1 VGNRN
6 FQERKGDSAVEKSV
20 LVIDDEE
27 KISRLLQLELSHEG
41 YVVEIAQTGREGL
54 EKALERTWDIIIL
67 DIMLPELNGV
77 EVLKQIRKVDAH
89 TPVIMVTA
97 RNTTS
102 DKVSG
107 LDEGANDYITKPFE
121 IEELLARMR
130 ASMRHQPESAPLQEE
145 EKPPSSLQVDSLVMD
160 RMTRSVVR
168 EGKRI
173 ELTPKEFD
181 LLLYLMEHKNQV
193 LQRDQIIQD
202 VWGFDFVG
210 DTNVVDVYIRY
221 VRKKIDHGYKK
232 KLIKTVRGVG
242 YCIREEEH

>member
-1 VGNRN
+1 M
-6 FQERKGDSAVEKSV
+6 EKSV

-41 YVVEIAQTGREGL
+41 YAVEIAQTGREGL
-54 EKALERTWDIIIL
+54 EKALVGTWDIIIL
-67 DIMLPELNGV
+67 DVMLPEMNGV
-77 EVLKQIRKVDAH
+77 EVLKQIRKVDNH

-97 RNTTS
+97 RNTTP

-130 ASMRHQPESAPLQEE
+130 ASMRHQMEPTATALQEE
-145 EKPPSSLQVDSLVMD
+145 DKPPSRLQVDSLVLE
-160 RMTRSVVR
+160 RKTRSVVR
-168 EGKRI
+168 EGNRI
-173 ELTPKEFD
+173 ELTPKEYD

-193 LQRDQIIQD
+193 LQRDQMIQD

-242 YCIREEEH
+242 YFIREED

>member
-1 VGNRN
+1 M
-6 FQERKGDSAVEKSV
+6 EKSV
-20 LVIDDEE
+20 LVIDDEA

-41 YVVEIAQTGREGL
+41 YAVEIAQTGKEGL
-54 EKALERTWDIIIL
+54 EKALSLTWDIIIL
-67 DIMLPELNGV
+67 DVMLPEMNGV
-77 EVLKQIRKVDAH
+77 EVLKQIRKVDNY

-97 RNTTS
+97 RNTTPE
-102 DKVSG
+102 KVSG

-130 ASMRHQPESAPLQEE
+130 ASMRNQLEPAATTSQKE
-145 EKPPSSLQVDSLVMD
+145 EKQQSKLQVDSLVLEPK
-160 RMTRSVVR
+160 TRSVVR

-193 LQRDQIIQD
+193 LHRDQMIQD

-242 YCIREEEH
+242 YCIREEDH

>member
-1 VGNRN
+1 M
-6 FQERKGDSAVEKSV
+6 EKSV

-41 YVVEIAQTGREGL
+41 YAVEIAQTGREGL
-54 EKALERTWDIIIL
+54 EKALAGKWDIIIL
-67 DIMLPELNGV
+67 DVMLPEMNGV
-77 EVLKQIRKVDAH
+77 EVLKQIRKVDNH

-97 RNTTS
+97 RNTTP

-130 ASMRHQPESAPLQEE
+130 ASMRHQMEPTATALQEE
-145 EKPPSSLQVDSLVMD
+145 DKPPSRLQVDSLVLE
-160 RMTRSVVR
+160 RKTRLVVR
-168 EGKRI
+168 EGNRI
-173 ELTPKEFD
+173 ELTPKEYD

-193 LQRDQIIQD
+193 LQRDQMIQD

-221 VRKKIDHGYKK
+221 VRKKIDYGYKK

-242 YCIREEEH
+242 YCIREEDS

>member
-1 VGNRN
+1 M
-6 FQERKGDSAVEKSV
+6 EKSV

-41 YVVEIAQTGREGL
+41 YAVEIAQTGREGL
-54 EKALERTWDIIIL
+54 EKALARTWDIIIL
-67 DIMLPELNGV
+67 DVMLPEMNGV
-77 EVLKQIRKVDAH
+77 EVLKQIRKVDNH

-97 RNTTS
+97 RNTTP

-130 ASMRHQPESAPLQEE
+130 ASMRHQMEPTATALQEE
-145 EKPPSSLQVDSLVMD
+145 DKPLSRLQVDSLVLE
-160 RMTRSVVR
+160 RKTRLVVR
-168 EGKRI
+168 EGNRI
-173 ELTPKEFD
+173 ELTPKEYD

-193 LQRDQIIQD
+193 LQRDQMIQD

-242 YCIREEEH
+242 YCIREED

>member
-1 VGNRN
+1 M
-6 FQERKGDSAVEKSV
+6 KKSV
-20 LVIDDEE
+20 LIIDDEE

-41 YVVEIAQTGREGL
+41 YAVEIAQTGKEGL
-54 EKALERTWDIIIL
+54 EKALAHTWDIIIL
-67 DIMLPELNGV
+67 DVMLPEMNGV
-77 EVLKQIRKVDAH
+77 EVLRQFRKVDNH

-97 RNTTS
+97 RNTTT

-107 LDEGANDYITKPFE
+107 LDGGANDYITKPFE

-130 ASMRHQPESAPLQEE
+130 ASMRHQPESKTTSVQED
-145 EKPPSSLQVDSLVMD
+145 EKPAVLQVDSLMLEPK
-160 RMTRSVVR
+160 TRAVVR
-168 EGKRI
+168 EWKRI

-181 LLLYLMEHKNQV
+181 LLHYLMEHKNQV
-193 LQRDQIIQD
+193 LQRDQLIQD

-221 VRKKIDHGYKK
+221 VRKKVDHGYKK

-242 YCIREEEH
+242 YCIREEDH

>member
-1 VGNRN
+1 M
-6 FQERKGDSAVEKSV
+6 EKSV
-20 LVIDDEE
+20 LVIDDEA

-41 YVVEIAQTGREGL
+41 YAVEIAQTGKEGL
-54 EKALERTWDIIIL
+54 EKALSLTWDIIIL
-67 DIMLPELNGV
+67 DVMLPEMNGV
-77 EVLKQIRKVDAH
+77 EVLKQIRKVDNH

-97 RNTTS
+97 RNTTPE
-102 DKVSG
+102 KVSG

-130 ASMRHQPESAPLQEE
+130 ASMRNQLEPAATTSQKE
-145 EKPPSSLQVDSLVMD
+145 EKQQSKLQVDSLVLVPK
-160 RMTRSVVR
+160 TRSVVR

-193 LQRDQIIQD
+193 LHRDQMIQD

>member
-1 VGNRN
+1 M
-6 FQERKGDSAVEKSV
+6 EKSV

-41 YVVEIAQTGREGL
+41 YAVEIAQTGREGL
-54 EKALERTWDIIIL
+54 EKALAGTWDIIIL
-67 DIMLPELNGV
+67 DVMLPEINGV
-77 EVLKQIRKVDAH
+77 EVLKQIRKVDNH

-97 RNTTS
+97 RNTTP

-130 ASMRHQPESAPLQEE
+130 ASMRHQMEPTATALQEE
-145 EKPPSSLQVDSLVMD
+145 NKPPSRLQVDSLVLE
-160 RMTRSVVR
+160 RKTRSVVR
-168 EGKRI
+168 EGNRI
-173 ELTPKEFD
+173 ELTPKEYD

-193 LQRDQIIQD
+193 LQRDQMIQN

>member
-1 VGNRN
+1 M
-6 FQERKGDSAVEKSV
+6 EKSV

-41 YVVEIAQTGREGL
+41 YAVEIAQTGKEGL
-54 EKALERTWDIIIL
+54 EKAISLTWDIIIL
-67 DIMLPELNGV
+67 DVMLPEMNGV
-77 EVLKQIRKVDAH
+77 EVLKQIRKVDNH

-97 RNTTS
+97 RNTTPE
-102 DKVSG
+102 KVSG

-130 ASMRHQPESAPLQEE
+130 ASMRNQLEPAATTSQKE
-145 EKPPSSLQVDSLVMD
+145 EKQQSKLQVDSLVLEPK
-160 RMTRSVVR
+160 TRSVVR

-193 LQRDQIIQD
+193 LHRDQMIQD

>member
-1 VGNRN
+1 MK
-6 FQERKGDSAVEKSV
+6 KGDFVVKKSV

-41 YVVEIAQTGREGL
+41 YMVEIAQNGREGL
-54 EKALERTWDIIIL
+54 DKALTRTWDIIIL
-67 DIMLPELNGV
+67 DVMLPEMNGV
-77 EVLKQIRKVDAH
+77 EVLREIRKIDRL

-97 RNTTS
+97 RNTTT

-130 ASMRHQPESAPLQEE
+130 ASMRHQPESATIPPHEE
-145 EKPPSSLQVDSLVMD
+145 SKPSSRLQVDGLVLD
-160 RMTRSVVR
+160 RKTRSVVR
-168 EGKRI
+168 EGKHM

-181 LLLYLMEHKNQV
+181 LLLYLMEHQNQV

-242 YCIREEEH
+242 YCIREEEY

>member
-1 VGNRN
+1 M
-6 FQERKGDSAVEKSV
+6 EKSV
-20 LVIDDEE
+20 LVIDDEV

-41 YVVEIAQTGREGL
+41 YAVEIAQTGKEGL
-54 EKALERTWDIIIL
+54 EKALSLTWDIIIL
-67 DIMLPELNGV
+67 DVMLPEMNGV
-77 EVLKQIRKVDAH
+77 EVLKQIRKVDNH

-97 RNTTS
+97 RNTTPE
-102 DKVSG
+102 KVSG

-130 ASMRHQPESAPLQEE
+130 ASMRNQLEPAATTSQKE
-145 EKPPSSLQVDSLVMD
+145 EKQQSKLQVDSLVLEPK
-160 RMTRSVVR
+160 TRSVVR

-193 LQRDQIIQD
+193 LHRDQMIQD

>member
-1 VGNRN
+1 M
-6 FQERKGDSAVEKSV
+6 EKSV

-41 YVVEIAQTGREGL
+41 YAVEIAQTGREGL
-54 EKALERTWDIIIL
+54 EKALARTWDIIIL
-67 DIMLPELNGV
+67 DVMLPEMNGV
-77 EVLKQIRKVDAH
+77 EVLKQIRKVDNH

-97 RNTTS
+97 RNTTP

-130 ASMRHQPESAPLQEE
+130 ASMRYQMEPTATALQEE
-145 EKPPSSLQVDSLVMD
+145 DKPPSRLQVDSLVLE
-160 RMTRSVVR
+160 RKTRSVMR
-168 EGKRI
+168 EGNRI

-193 LQRDQIIQD
+193 LQRDQMIQN

>member
-1 VGNRN
+1 M
-6 FQERKGDSAVEKSV
+6 EKSV

-41 YVVEIAQTGREGL
+41 YAVEIAQTGREGL
-54 EKALERTWDIIIL
+54 EKALARTWDIIIL
-67 DIMLPELNGV
+67 DVMLPEMNGV
-77 EVLKQIRKVDAH
+77 EVLKQIRKVDNH

-97 RNTTS
+97 RNTTP

-130 ASMRHQPESAPLQEE
+130 ASMRHQMEPTATALKEE
-145 EKPPSSLQVDSLVMD
+145 DKPPSRLQVDSLVLE
-160 RMTRSVVR
+160 RKTRSVVR
-168 EGKRI
+168 EGNRI
-173 ELTPKEFD
+173 ELTPKEYD

-193 LQRDQIIQD
+193 LQRDQMIQD

-242 YCIREEEH
+242 YFIREED

>member
-1 VGNRN
+1 M
-6 FQERKGDSAVEKSV
+6 EKSV

-41 YVVEIAQTGREGL
+41 YAVEIAQTGREGL
-54 EKALERTWDIIIL
+54 EKALAGTWDIIIL
-67 DIMLPELNGV
+67 DVMLPEMNGV
-77 EVLKQIRKVDAH
+77 EVLKQIRKEDNH

-97 RNTTS
+97 RNSTP

-130 ASMRHQPESAPLQEE
+130 ASMRHQMEPTATASQEE
-145 EKPPSSLQVDSLVMD
+145 DKPPSRLQVDSLVLE
-160 RMTRSVVR
+160 RKTRSVVR
-168 EGKRI
+168 EGNRI
-173 ELTPKEFD
+173 ELTPKEYD

-193 LQRDQIIQD
+193 LQRDQMIQD

-242 YCIREEEH
+242 YCIREEDY

>member
-1 VGNRN
+1 MR
-6 FQERKGDSAVEKSV
+6 KSV

-27 KISRLLQLELSHEG
+27 KISRLLQLELTHEG
-41 YVVEIAQTGREGL
+41 YAVEIAQTGKEGL
-54 EKALERTWDIIIL
+54 EKALAHTWDIIIL
-67 DIMLPELNGV
+67 DVMLPELNGV
-77 EVLKQIRKVDAH
+77 EVLKQIRKVDNH

-97 RNTTS
+97 RNTTT

-130 ASMRHQPESAPLQEE
+130 ASMRHQLEFRATPQQEE
-145 EKPPSSLQVDSLVMD
+145 EKPPFLQVDSLVLESK
-160 RMTRSVVR
+160 TRSVMR

-181 LLLYLMEHKNQV
+181 LLHYLMEHKNQV
-193 LQRDQIIQD
+193 LQRDQMIQD

-242 YCIREEEH
+242 YCIREEDH

>member
-1 VGNRN
+1 M
-6 FQERKGDSAVEKSV
+6 EKSV

-41 YVVEIAQTGREGL
+41 YAVEIAQTGREGL
-54 EKALERTWDIIIL
+54 EKALAGKWDIIIL
-67 DIMLPELNGV
+67 DVMLPEMNGV
-77 EVLKQIRKVDAH
+77 EVLKQIRQVDNH

-97 RNTTS
+97 RNTTP

-130 ASMRHQPESAPLQEE
+130 ASMRHQMEPTATALQEE
-145 EKPPSSLQVDSLVMD
+145 DKPPYRLQVDSLVLE
-160 RMTRSVVR
+160 RKTRLVVR
-168 EGKRI
+168 EGNRI
-173 ELTPKEFD
+173 ELTPKEYD

-193 LQRDQIIQD
+193 LQRDQMIQD

-242 YCIREEEH
+242 YCIREED

>member
-1 VGNRN
+1 M
-6 FQERKGDSAVEKSV
+6 KKSV

-41 YVVEIAQTGREGL
+41 YAVEIAQTGKEGL
-54 EKALERTWDIIIL
+54 EKALAHTWNIIIL
-67 DIMLPELNGV
+67 DVMLPEINGV
-77 EVLKQIRKVDAH
+77 EVLKQIRKVDKH

-97 RNTTS
+97 RNATT

-130 ASMRHQPESAPLQEE
+130 ASMRHQLESKATSSQEE
-145 EKPPSSLQVDSLVMD
+145 DKPPYLQVDSLMLEPK
-160 RMTRSVVR
+160 TRSVVR

-181 LLLYLMEHKNQV
+181 LLHYLMEHKNQV
-193 LQRDQIIQD
+193 LQRDQMIQD

-232 KLIKTVRGVG
+232 S
-242 YCIREEEH
+242 

>member
-1 VGNRN
+1 V
-6 FQERKGDSAVEKSV
+6 KKSV

-41 YVVEIAQTGREGL
+41 YTVEIAQTGKEGL
-54 EKALERTWDIIIL
+54 EKALAHTWDIIIL
-67 DIMLPELNGV
+67 DVMLPEMGGV
-77 EVLKQIRKVDAH
+77 EVLKQIRKVDNH

-97 RNTTS
+97 RNTTT

-107 LDEGANDYITKPFE
+107 LDGGANDYITKPFE

-130 ASMRHQPESAPLQEE
+130 ASMRHQLESKAASSQEE
-145 EKPPSSLQVDSLVMD
+145 DKPTGLQVDSLVLEPK
-160 RMTRSVVR
+160 TRAVVR

-181 LLLYLMEHKNQV
+181 LLHYLMEHKNQV
-193 LQRDQIIQD
+193 LQRDQLIQD

-221 VRKKIDHGYKK
+221 VRKKIDHGFKK

-242 YCIREEEH
+242 YCIREEDH

>member
-1 VGNRN
+1 M
-6 FQERKGDSAVEKSV
+6 KKSV
-20 LVIDDEE
+20 LIIDDEE

-41 YVVEIAQTGREGL
+41 YTVEIAQTGKEGL
-54 EKALERTWDIIIL
+54 EKALAHTWDIIIL
-67 DIMLPELNGV
+67 DVMLPELNGV
-77 EVLKQIRKVDAH
+77 EVLKQIRKVDNH

-97 RNTTS
+97 RNTTM

-130 ASMRHQPESAPLQEE
+130 ASMRHQLETKATSSQEE
-145 EKPPSSLQVDSLVMD
+145 DKPSYLQVDSLVLEPK
-160 RMTRSVVR
+160 TRSVVR
-168 EGKRI
+168 EGNRI

-181 LLLYLMEHKNQV
+181 LLHYLMEHKNQV
-193 LQRDQIIQD
+193 LQRDQMIQD

-242 YCIREEEH
+242 YCIREEDH

>member
-1 VGNRN
+1 M
-6 FQERKGDSAVEKSV
+6 KKSV

-41 YVVEIAQTGREGL
+41 YAVEIAQTGKEGL
-54 EKALERTWDIIIL
+54 EKALAHTWNIIIL
-67 DIMLPELNGV
+67 DVMLPEINGV
-77 EVLKQIRKVDAH
+77 EVLKQIRKVDKH

-97 RNTTS
+97 RNATT

-130 ASMRHQPESAPLQEE
+130 ASMRHQLESKATSSQEE
-145 EKPPSSLQVDSLVMD
+145 DKPPYLQVDSLMLEPK
-160 RMTRSVVR
+160 TRSVVR

-181 LLLYLMEHKNQV
+181 LLHYLMEHKNQV
-193 LQRDQIIQD
+193 LQRDQMIQD

-242 YCIREEEH
+242 YCIREEDH

>member
-1 VGNRN
+1 M
-6 FQERKGDSAVEKSV
+6 KKSV
-20 LVIDDEE
+20 LIIDDEE

-41 YVVEIAQTGREGL
+41 YTVEIAQTGKEGL
-54 EKALERTWDIIIL
+54 EKALAHTWDIIIL
-67 DIMLPELNGV
+67 DVMLPELNGV
-77 EVLKQIRKVDAH
+77 EVLKQIRKVDNH

-97 RNTTS
+97 RNTTM

-130 ASMRHQPESAPLQEE
+130 ASMRHQLDTKATSSQEE
-145 EKPPSSLQVDSLVMD
+145 DKPPYLQVDNLVLEPK
-160 RMTRSVVR
+160 TRSVVR
-168 EGKRI
+168 EGNRI

-181 LLLYLMEHKNQV
+181 LLHYLMEHKNQV
-193 LQRDQIIQD
+193 LQRDQMIQD

-242 YCIREEEH
+242 YCIREEDH

>member
-1 VGNRN
+1 M
-6 FQERKGDSAVEKSV
+6 EKSV

-41 YVVEIAQTGREGL
+41 YAVEIAQTGREGL
-54 EKALERTWDIIIL
+54 EKALARTWDIIIL
-67 DIMLPELNGV
+67 DVMLPEMNGV
-77 EVLKQIRKVDAH
+77 EVLKQIRKVDNH

-97 RNTTS
+97 RNTTP

-130 ASMRHQPESAPLQEE
+130 ASMRHQMEPTATALQEE
-145 EKPPSSLQVDSLVMD
+145 DKPPSRLQVDSLVLE
-160 RMTRSVVR
+160 RKTRSVVR
-168 EGKRI
+168 EGNRI
-173 ELTPKEFD
+173 ELTPKEYD

-193 LQRDQIIQD
+193 LQRDQMIQD

-242 YCIREEEH
+242 YFIREED

>member
-1 VGNRN
+1 M
-6 FQERKGDSAVEKSV
+6 EKSV

-41 YVVEIAQTGREGL
+41 YAVEIAQTGREGL
-54 EKALERTWDIIIL
+54 EKALAGTWDIIIL
-67 DIMLPELNGV
+67 DIMLPEMNGV
-77 EVLKQIRKVDAH
+77 EVLKQIRKVDNH

-97 RNTTS
+97 RNTTP

-130 ASMRHQPESAPLQEE
+130 ASMRHQMEPTATALQEE
-145 EKPPSSLQVDSLVMD
+145 DKPPSRLQVDSLVLE
-160 RMTRSVVR
+160 RKTRSVVR
-168 EGKRI
+168 EGNRI
-173 ELTPKEFD
+173 ELTPKEYD

-193 LQRDQIIQD
+193 LQRDQMIQN

>member
-1 VGNRN
+1 M
-6 FQERKGDSAVEKSV
+6 EKSV

-41 YVVEIAQTGREGL
+41 YAVEIAQTGREGL
-54 EKALERTWDIIIL
+54 EKALAGKWDIIIL
-67 DIMLPELNGV
+67 DVMLPEMNGV
-77 EVLKQIRKVDAH
+77 EVLKQIRQVDNH

-97 RNTTS
+97 RNTTP

-107 LDEGANDYITKPFE
+107 LDQGANDYITKPFE

-130 ASMRHQPESAPLQEE
+130 ASMRHQMEPTATTLQEE
-145 EKPPSSLQVDSLVMD
+145 DKPPSRLQVDSLVLE
-160 RMTRSVVR
+160 RKTRLVVR
-168 EGKRI
+168 EGNRI
-173 ELTPKEFD
+173 ELTPKEYD

-193 LQRDQIIQD
+193 LQRDQMIQD

-221 VRKKIDHGYKK
+221 VRKKIDHGYKR

-242 YCIREEEH
+242 YCIREEDS

>member
-1 VGNRN
+1 M
-6 FQERKGDSAVEKSV
+6 EKSV

-41 YVVEIAQTGREGL
+41 YAVEIAQTGKEGL
-54 EKALERTWDIIIL
+54 EKALSLTWDIIIL
-67 DIMLPELNGV
+67 DVMLPEMNGV
-77 EVLKQIRKVDAH
+77 EVLKQIRKVDNH

-97 RNTTS
+97 RNTTPE
-102 DKVSG
+102 KVSG

-130 ASMRHQPESAPLQEE
+130 ASMRNQLEPAATTSQKE
-145 EKPPSSLQVDSLVMD
+145 EKQQSKLQVDSLVLEPK
-160 RMTRSVVR
+160 TRSVVR

-193 LQRDQIIQD
+193 LHRDQMIQD

>member
-1 VGNRN
+1 M
-6 FQERKGDSAVEKSV
+6 EKSV

-41 YVVEIAQTGREGL
+41 YAVEIAQTGREGL
-54 EKALERTWDIIIL
+54 EKALARTWDIIIL
-67 DIMLPELNGV
+67 DVMLPEMNGV
-77 EVLKQIRKVDAH
+77 EVLKQIRKVDNH

-97 RNTTS
+97 RNTTP

-130 ASMRHQPESAPLQEE
+130 ASMRHQMEPTATALQEE
-145 EKPPSSLQVDSLVMD
+145 DKPPSRLQVDSLVLE
-160 RMTRSVVR
+160 RKTRSVMR
-168 EGKRI
+168 EGNRI

-193 LQRDQIIQD
+193 LQRDQMIQN

>member
-1 VGNRN
+1 M
-6 FQERKGDSAVEKSV
+6 KKSV

-41 YVVEIAQTGREGL
+41 YAVEIAQTGKEGL
-54 EKALERTWDIIIL
+54 KKALARTWDIIIL
-67 DIMLPELNGV
+67 DVMLPEMNGV
-77 EVLKQIRKVDAH
+77 EVLKQIRKVDNH

-97 RNTTS
+97 RNATT

-107 LDEGANDYITKPFE
+107 LDGGANDYITKPFE

-130 ASMRHQPESAPLQEE
+130 ASMRHQFESKAFFTKEE
-145 EKPPSSLQVDSLVMD
+145 DKPTSLQVDSLMLEPKTRCVM
-160 RMTRSVVR
+160 R
-168 EGKRI
+168 EGKQI

-181 LLLYLMEHKNQV
+181 LLHYLMEHKNQV
-193 LQRDQIIQD
+193 LHRDQMIQD
-202 VWGFDFVG
+202 VWGFDFIG

-242 YCIREEEH
+242 YCIREEDH

>member
-1 VGNRN
+1 M
-6 FQERKGDSAVEKSV
+6 EKSV

-41 YVVEIAQTGREGL
+41 YAVEIAQTGREGL
-54 EKALERTWDIIIL
+54 EKALAGTWDIIIL
-67 DIMLPELNGV
+67 DVMLPEMNGV
-77 EVLKQIRKVDAH
+77 EVLKQIRKVDNH

-97 RNTTS
+97 RNTTP

-130 ASMRHQPESAPLQEE
+130 ASMRHQMEPTATALQKED
-145 EKPPSSLQVDSLVMD
+145 KLSSRLQVDSLVLE
-160 RMTRSVVR
+160 RKTRSVVR
-168 EGKRI
+168 EGNRI
-173 ELTPKEFD
+173 ELTPKEYD

-193 LQRDQIIQD
+193 LQRDQMIQD

>member
-1 VGNRN
+1 M
-6 FQERKGDSAVEKSV
+6 KKSV
-20 LVIDDEE
+20 LIIDDEE

-41 YVVEIAQTGREGL
+41 YAVEIAQTGKEGL
-54 EKALERTWDIIIL
+54 EIALAHTWDIIIL
-67 DIMLPELNGV
+67 DVMLPELNGV
-77 EVLKQIRKVDAH
+77 EVLKQIRKVDNH

-97 RNTTS
+97 RNTTT

-107 LDEGANDYITKPFE
+107 LDGGANDYITKPFE

-130 ASMRHQPESAPLQEE
+130 ASMRHQLESKATSSQEE
-145 EKPPSSLQVDSLVMD
+145 DKPPYLQVDSLVLESK
-160 RMTRSVVR
+160 TRSVMR

-181 LLLYLMEHKNQV
+181 LLHYLMEHKNQV
-193 LQRDQIIQD
+193 LQRDQLIQD

-221 VRKKIDHGYKK
+221 VRKKVDHGYKK

-242 YCIREEEH
+242 YCIREEDH

>member
-1 VGNRN
+1 M
-6 FQERKGDSAVEKSV
+6 EKSV

-41 YVVEIAQTGREGL
+41 YAVEIAQTGREGL
-54 EKALERTWDIIIL
+54 EKALAGKWDIIIL
-67 DIMLPELNGV
+67 DVMLPEMNGV
-77 EVLKQIRKVDAH
+77 EVLKQIRQVDNH

-97 RNTTS
+97 RNTTP

-130 ASMRHQPESAPLQEE
+130 ASMRHQMEPTATTLQEE
-145 EKPPSSLQVDSLVMD
+145 DKPPSRLQVDSLVLE
-160 RMTRSVVR
+160 RKTRLVVR
-168 EGKRI
+168 EGNRI
-173 ELTPKEFD
+173 ELTPKEYD

-193 LQRDQIIQD
+193 LQRDQMIQD

-242 YCIREEEH
+242 YCIREED

>member
-1 VGNRN
+1 M
-6 FQERKGDSAVEKSV
+6 EKSV

-41 YVVEIAQTGREGL
+41 YAVEIAQTGREGL
-54 EKALERTWDIIIL
+54 EKALARTWDIIIL
-67 DIMLPELNGV
+67 DVMLPEMNGV
-77 EVLKQIRKVDAH
+77 EVLKQIRKVDNH

-97 RNTTS
+97 RNTTP

-130 ASMRHQPESAPLQEE
+130 ASMRHQLESTANALQEE
-145 EKPPSSLQVDSLVMD
+145 DKPPSRLQVDSLVLE
-160 RMTRSVVR
+160 RKTRLVAR
-168 EGKRI
+168 EGNRI
-173 ELTPKEFD
+173 ELTPKEYD

-193 LQRDQIIQD
+193 LQRDQMIQD

-242 YCIREEEH
+242 YCIREED

>member
-1 VGNRN
+1 M
-6 FQERKGDSAVEKSV
+6 KKSV

-41 YVVEIAQTGREGL
+41 YAVEIAQTGKEGL
-54 EKALERTWDIIIL
+54 EKALAHTWNIIIL
-67 DIMLPELNGV
+67 DVMLPEINGV
-77 EVLKQIRKVDAH
+77 EVLKQIRKVDKH

-97 RNTTS
+97 RNATT

-130 ASMRHQPESAPLQEE
+130 ASMRHQLESKATSSQEE
-145 EKPPSSLQVDSLVMD
+145 DKPPYLQVDSLMLEPK
-160 RMTRSVVR
+160 TRSVVR

-181 LLLYLMEHKNQV
+181 LLHYLMEHKNQV
-193 LQRDQIIQD
+193 LQRDQMIQD

-210 DTNVVDVYIRY
+210 DTNVVDVYIQY

-242 YCIREEEH
+242 YCIREEDH